1 MSEREVNPYRPGF
14 NQTPAVLAGRVD
26 VLDGAGEALEIAA
39 FDGHTPRPLILVG
52 PRGVGKTVTLRE
64 IASQAAER
72 LSWPAVHV
80 EAATGASLLDE
91 LTARLLHAERLLTG
105 QAPRTGQ
112 QRRARVSG
120 GKLEAKAFGVGG
132 SVELE
137 AVAAGDVNLAEALRQ
152 AMETALARRA
162 GLVITLDELQSATT
176 ADLNVLGATLQEGV
190 PEGWPLVVAIAA
202 LPSLRNNRGP
212 RRLPTY
218 LERAEWHELEALA
231 DDEARRALVEPARQA
246 GRPMTAKAAG
256 RLLEVAGGYPYAI
269 QVAGHFAWRA
279 SHGAEQIT
287 LAHAR
292 EAVPRIDKDLT
303 QLFKGR
309 WDDASPR
316 EREYLR
322 ALAVV
327 ARERPQGPTGGEV
340 AAELGEIVT
349 AVSYLRDR
357 LLKKGTIYRDAAG
370 RLHFITPGMGAWI
383 RATLDDEGAS

>member
-1 MSEREVNPYRPGF
+1 MADREVNPYRPGF
-14 NQTPAVLAGRVD
+14 NQAPAVLAGRVD
-26 VLDGAGEALEIAA
+26 VLDGANEALEIAA
-39 FDGHTPRPLILVG
+39 FDGRTPRPLVLVG
-52 PRGVGKTVTLRE
+52 PRGLGKTVTLQE
-64 IASQAAER
+64 IASHAAAR
-72 LSWPAVHV
+72 LSWPTVHV
-80 EAATGASLLDE
+80 EATTGASLLDE
-91 LTARLLHAERLLTG
+91 LTARLLQAERLLTG
-105 QAPRTGQ
+105 QTPRTMQ
-112 QRRARVSG
+112 RRRARVSG

-137 AVAAGDVNLAEALRQ
+137 AVTAGDVDLAQALRQ
-152 AMETALARRA
+152 AVEAALARQA
-162 GLVITLDELQSATT
+162 GLVITLDELQSATPG
-176 ADLNVLGATLQEGV
+176 DLNVLGAVLQECV

-202 LPSLRNNRGP
+202 LPALRNNRGP

-231 DDEARRALVEPARQA
+231 DEEARQALVEPARQA
-246 GRPMTAKAAG
+246 GRPMTAKAAE
-256 RLLEVAGGYPYAI
+256 RLLDVAGGYPYAI

-279 SHGAEQIT
+279 SHGADQISV
-287 LAHAR
+287 AHAR
-292 EAVPRIDKDLT
+292 AAVPRIEKDLT

-327 ARERPQGPTGGEV
+327 ARERAQGPTGGEV

-383 RATLDDEGAS
+383 LTTLDEGSS